1 MGLLLAIFACLVTS
15 PLHISEPPA
24 DDALITEIEVQPP
37 EVRPDV
43 PVAGFATAGELLAA
57 LEKAD
62 RDIRTFSSQI
72 RYTRLFEIENDI
84 QTRIGRLYFRTDP
97 PADPTADQAAEKP
110 TQRRRY
116 VAVRF
121 EQFIA
126 GARSD
131 KQEKLWVFDG
141 QWLVEKDPVE
151 KQFMKRRMVRPGQVF
166 DPLRVGEGPFFL
178 PVGQRREDMEL
189 YFTAALRPSGE
200 GLADEYDP
208 QRDQLLKSLAGKL
221 EGLIQLELTPRPNM
235 QQVEDFSL
243 IRIWYDPQTLLPRA
257 SLSVDQLGDIDVF
270 ELFAIDINEA
280 KSALPE
286 NVFSVDPPAS
296 SEGYHVEITDE
307 TQG

>member
-1 MGLLLAIFACLVTS
+1 MGLLIAILACLVTS
-15 PLHISEPPA
+15 LLHSPEPPA
-24 DDALITEIEVQPP
+24 EDALTTQIEVQPP
-37 EVRPDV
+37 EARPDQ
-43 PVAGFATAGELLAA
+43 PVAGFATAGDLLAA
-57 LEKAD
+57 LERAD

-97 PADPTADQAAEKP
+97 PAEVNSEQPTA
-110 TQRRRY
+110 RRRW

-126 GARSD
+126 GLRSD

-151 KQFMKRRMVRPGQVF
+151 KQFLKRRMVRPGQVF
-166 DPLRVGEGPFFL
+166 DPLRVGEGPFFV

-189 YFTAALRPSGE
+189 YFTAALRPSAE
-200 GLADEYDP
+200 GLSDEYDP
-208 QRDQLLKSLAGKL
+208 KRDQLLKSLAGKL
-221 EGLIQLELTPRPNM
+221 EGLIQLELAPKPGM

-257 SLSVDQLGDIDVF
+257 SLAVDRLGDVDVF
-270 ELFAIDINEA
+270 ELFAIDINETRA
-280 KSALPE
+280 ALPE
-286 NVFSVDPPAS
+286 GVFSVDPPAP

-307 TQG
+307 TQE

>member
-1 MGLLLAIFACLVTS
+1 MGLLLAILACLVTS
-15 PLHISEPPA
+15 PLRATEPPA
-24 DDALITEIEVQPP
+24 DDALTTQIQVTPP
-37 EVRPDV
+37 E

-62 RDIRTFSSQI
+62 RDIRTFASQI

-97 PADPTADQAAEKP
+97 PADAAAERP
-110 TQRRRY
+110 ASRRRW

-126 GARSD
+126 GQRADR
-131 KQEKLWVFDG
+131 QEKLWVFDG

-166 DPLRVGEGPFFL
+166 DPLRVGEGPFFV
-178 PVGQRREDMEL
+178 PVGQRRSDMEL
-189 YFTAALRPSGE
+189 YFTSALRPAGQ
-200 GLADEYDP
+200 GLSDDYDP
-208 QRDQLLKSLAGKL
+208 QRDHLLKSLAAKL

-235 QQVEDFSL
+235 QQVEDFAL
-243 IRIWYDPQTLLPRA
+243 IRIWYDPITLLPRA
-257 SLSVDQLGDIDVF
+257 SLAVDQLGNIDVF
-270 ELFAIDINEA
+270 ELFAIDINEG
-280 KSALPE
+280 KSPLPDG
-286 NVFSVDPPAS
+286 VFSVDPPAPG
-296 SEGYHVEITDE
+296 EGYHVEIVDE

>member
-1 MGLLLAIFACLVTS
+1 MGLLLAILVCLVTS
-15 PLHISEPPA
+15 SWRAPEPPG
-24 DDALITEIEVQPP
+24 DDALTTEIRVEPREP
-37 EVRPDV
+37 KPDQ
-43 PVAGFATAGELLAA
+43 PVAGYATAGELLAE

-97 PADPTADQAAEKP
+97 PPDPAADKAVS
-110 TQRRRY
+110 RRRW

-126 GARSD
+126 GQRAD

-166 DPLRVGEGPFFL
+166 DPLRVGEGPFFV

-189 YFTAALRPSGE
+189 YFTAALRPASE
-200 GLADEYDP
+200 GLEDTYDP
-208 QRDQLLKSLAGKL
+208 QRDQLLKTLAAKL
-221 EGLIQLELTPRPNM
+221 EGLIQLELTPRPHM
-235 QQVEDFSL
+235 KQVEDFAL
-243 IRIWYDPQTLLPRA
+243 IRIWYDPKTLLPRA
-257 SLSVDQLGDIDVF
+257 SLSVDPLGDIDVF
-270 ELFAIDINEA
+270 ELFSIDINEGRNP
-280 KSALPE
+280 LPE
-286 NVFSVDPPAS
+286 GVFSVDPPS
-296 SEGYHVEITDE
+296 PGEGYHVEIVDE
-307 TQG
+307 TQQ

>member
-1 MGLLLAIFACLVTS
+1 MGLLLAILACLVTS
-15 PLHISEPPA
+15 PLRISEPPA
-24 DDALITEIEVQPP
+24 DDALTTHIEVQPP
-37 EVRPDV
+37 EARPDE
-43 PVAGFATAGELLAA
+43 PVAGFATAGDLLAA

-62 RDIRTFSSQI
+62 RDIRTFASQI

-97 PADPTADQAAEKP
+97 PVDPDAGEP
-110 TQRRRY
+110 TQRRRW

-126 GARSD
+126 GQRSD
-131 KQEKLWVFDG
+131 KQEKFWVFDG
-141 QWLVEKDPVE
+141 QWLVEKDPVA

-166 DPLRVGEGPFFL
+166 DPLRVGEGPFFV
-178 PVGQRREDMEL
+178 PVGQRRADMEL
-189 YFTAALRPSGE
+189 YFTAALRPSGD

-208 QRDQLLKSLAGKL
+208 QRDQLLKSLSAKL

-280 KSALPE
+280 RASLPD
-286 NVFSVDPPAS
+286 NVFNVDPPRPD
-296 SEGYHVEITDE
+296 EGYHVEVVDE